1 VRKALTLAIVVCS
14 LLSGGTPARTP
25 PKKAG
30 GNITAADDRRIEET
44 IKAKLAKSKIGADH
58 FTVHVQ
64 GGIATWEGRTS
75 VIQHK
80 GAATRMA
87 KSAGASAVVNKIQI
101 DEAARRKARE
111 NLQSGPR
118 HAELKRSELRDHR

>member
-1 VRKALTLAIVVCS
+1 MLTAALVC
-14 LLSGGTPARTP
+14 GAVPAKP
-25 PKKAG
+25 QPKRSP
-30 GNITAADDRRIEET
+30 GNISAQDDLRIEQT
-44 IKAKLAKSKIGADH
+44 IKAKLAKSKIGLDH

-64 GGIATWEGRTS
+64 GGIATWQGRTS

-87 KSAGASAVVNKIQI
+87 KSAGAAAVVNNIEI

-111 NLQSGPR
+111 ALQSGPR
-118 HAELKRSELRDHR
+118 HAQLKRSDSRDER